1 MGVSRTGVGA
11 GDVIELHGSVGGQVH
26 RVCLPGFI
34 KWRFEVVGI
43 RSTGWHPGGGGHGPG
58 IIVVGSLR
66 ELRVKRSRRCLW
78 RPGRPRRSV
87 RRGDR
92 ISRSSAE
99 KLSSLAIRAVNCQ
112 VGDMDVVAYS
122 VTLTGVVVLTV
133 QGARPS
139 LLATAFLVGMVG
151 KGMEAAEFVLVLGPG
166 TVLGSVPAGPLAL
179 VASDFILRG
188 LLKVLSLDV
197 MEKLVHQQ
205 GIHRT
210 FGMFRR
216 RRRLGRSL
224 RCRLCRLG
232 RLLFSKFLKFLVHSF
247 EVVAKLGVD
256 SGLDF
261 VR

>member
-26 RVCLPGFI
+26 RVGLPGFI
-34 KWRFEVVGI
+34 KWRFEVVVVW
-43 RSTGWHPGGGGHGPG
+43 STGWHPGGGGHGPG

-66 ELRVKRSRRCLW
+66 ELRVKRGRRCLW

-92 ISRSSAE
+92 ISRSSTE
-99 KLSSLAIRAVNCQ
+99 ELSSFAVRAVNRQ
-112 VGDMDVVAYS
+112 VGDMDVVTYS
-122 VTLTGVVVLTV
+122 VTLTGVVVRAV

-232 RLLFSKFLKFLVHSF
+232 RLLFSKFLEFLVHLL
-247 EVVAKLGVD
+247 EVLAKLGID
-256 SGLDF
+256 GSLEF

>member
-1 MGVSRTGVGA
+1 MGVGRTGIGA

-26 RVCLPGFI
+26 RVGLPWFI
-34 KWRFEVVGI
+34 KWGFEVVRV

-66 ELRVKRSRRCLW
+66 ELWVKRSRRCLW

-92 ISRSSAE
+92 ISRSSTE
-99 KLSSLAIRAVNCQ
+99 ELSSFAVRAVNRQ
-112 VGDMDVVAYS
+112 VGDMDVVTYS
-122 VTLTGVVVLTV
+122 VTLTGVVVRAV

-139 LLATAFLVGMVG
+139 LLATAFLVGMIG
-151 KGMEAAEFVLVLGPG
+151 KSMEAAEFVLVLGPG
-166 TVLGSVPAGPLAL
+166 AVLGPVSAGLLAL

-232 RLLFSKFLKFLVHSF
+232 RLLFSKFLKFLVHSL

-256 SGLDF
+256 SGLEF